1 MLFLSMIMFA
11 CDDHKFSGG
20 HSSEPV
26 TEDGFSGAQA
36 IFTTS
41 CAGCHGGS
49 FPPLDGDICAD
60 VVDVSSQQA
69 PDMLMIA
76 SGSAEESYLYHKLTN
91 SHTDMGGS
99 GSQMPLGGSL
109 SAEEIDIVALWI
121 DDGAACD

>member
-1 MLFLSMIMFA
+1 MLFVSMLLLA

-20 HSSEPV
+20 HTTEPV
-26 TEDGFSGAQA
+26 TDNGFAGVQA
-36 IFTTS
+36 ILSAS

-69 PDMLMIA
+69 PDMFMIA
-76 SGSAEESYLYHKLTN
+76 AGSAEESYLYHKLMN
-91 SHTDMGGS
+91 AHTDMGGS

-109 SAEEIDIVALWI
+109 SAEEIDIVAVWI
-121 DDGAACD
+121 DDGALCN

>member
-1 MLFLSMIMFA
+1 MILVSLLLLG

-26 TEDGFSGAQA
+26 TENGFAGAQA
-36 IFTTS
+36 IFSAS
-41 CAGCHGGS
+41 CASCHGGS

-76 SGSAEESYLYHKLTN
+76 AGSAEDSYLYHKLTN
-91 SHTDMGGS
+91 SHTDKGGS

-109 SAEEIDIVALWI
+109 SAEEIDIVAAWI
-121 DDGAACD
+121 DDGAVCE